1 MADKAVFEPM
11 DLMQGKALTVF
22 DDAHDHATARSSK
35 IDCRSAA
42 FLKTMF
48 NLFHFNFPSSRLL
61 PAGSI
66 TSLV

>member
-35 IDCRSAA
+35 IDCRSAE
-42 FLKTMF
+42 FSKRCSTCSISTSPHQGF
-48 NLFHFNFPSSRLL
+48 YLL
-61 PAGSI
+61 V
-66 TSLV
+66 L

>member
-11 DLMQGKALTVF
+11 DLAQGKALAVF
-22 DDAHDHATARSSK
+22 DDAHDHATARSPQ

-48 NLFHFNFPSSRLL
+48 NLFHFNLPSSRLL